1 MVTVG
6 AVMNQATPTPVW
18 ICSGVTPVARRV
30 HQTLSISVS
39 LLPHLL
45 ITPIHV
51 DLVSIPW
58 TSVVH
63 SQLCLCITLSYSFL
77 QRCSFLYL
85 GPASPLLF
93 QEVFPEHLTCIF
105 HVFSFVVS
113 LFSCAIYCLLI
124 VTQGPSKRRHIQI
137 GQFERNLIK
146 GPFTKVSRVGG
157 ECSPLRWVTLLPAV
171 GQIANICWIIEKT
184 REFQK
189 NIYFCFID

>member
-85 GPASPLLF
+85 GPSFTPPLSGSLPWTLNLHF
-93 QEVFPEHLTCIF
+93 PCFFFCCQLVFMCHILSSHCHSGSQQETTHSNWAVWEEFNQGT
-105 HVFSFVVS
+105 
-113 LFSCAIYCLLI
+113 IY
-124 VTQGPSKRRHIQI
+124 
-137 GQFERNLIK
+137 K
-146 GPFTKVSRVGG
+146 G
-157 ECSPLRWVTLLPAV
+157 
-171 GQIANICWIIEKT
+171 
-184 REFQK
+184 
-189 NIYFCFID
+189 

>member
-146 GPFTKVSRVGG
+146 GPFIIS
-157 ECSPLRWVTLLPAV
+157 LILLPQ
-171 GQIANICWIIEKT
+171 GQSQSS
-184 REFQK
+184 FQRNK
-189 NIYFCFID
+189 SGRPFYSDQWMLLVFKLHI